1 MSYLTINISIITNC
15 ESNMTTKL
23 GYIEVYS
30 HPLSIALRENFDKIL
45 EEFNDLSTKFLGTK
59 PNNTMGTVV
68 NQKESNGK
76 ILYQGKINS
85 VFTRVAE
92 STCSKP
98 EYEAVWGKTPE
109 SYKLAEQRFT
119 QKRILTPT
127 LEKIVEPY
135 LADIGCV
142 GFNIMHP
149 PANLSMHYGM
159 VSKYAR
165 FHMGLICDPEAK
177 FHVEN
182 YAPRA
187 WEPGKV
193 WCFDD
198 GDAYHGTTHN
208 GTDSR
213 VILIIDLD
221 RSAIENLRE
230 EEQWG

>member
-1 MSYLTINISIITNC
+1 
-15 ESNMTTKL
+15 MTTKL
-23 GYIEVYS
+23 GYIEVYN
-30 HPLSIALRENFDKIL
+30 HPLSIALRKNFDLIL
-45 EEFNDLSTKFLGTK
+45 EEFNDLSTKFLGVK
-59 PNNTMGTVV
+59 PNNQMGGVV
-68 NQKESNGK
+68 DQKESNGK

-92 STCSKP
+92 SSCSKP
-98 EYEAVWGKTPE
+98 EYEAVWGKDQT
-109 SYKLAEQRFT
+109 SYDLAEKRFK
-119 QKRILTPT
+119 QKQALTPT
-127 LEKIVEPY
+127 LEKILKPY
-135 LADIGCV
+135 GTAVGCV

-177 FHVEN
+177 FHVGE

-198 GDAYHGTTHN
+198 GDAFHGTTHN

-213 VILIIDLD
+213 VILIVDLD
-221 RSAIENLRE
+221 RAAIDNLRE